1 MANLQLGSIIFAVDD
16 LPDTI
21 NFGGE
26 HVLAV
31 RKFPG
36 GGLDV
41 QPMGAFDDPIQGQG
55 IFMYQGAVDKANA
68 LDKMRI
74 LGQSVSLI
82 LSNFTRLVLIQKF
95 TFDYQNDF
103 YIPYTIELLPLI
115 TYNGSQV
122 SVNGLPETQAA
133 TMSVQTV
140 DSTTPAT
147 TTTSTPSPQKTYTV
161 VSGDTL
167 WGIAVNDYKDGTQ
180 WPKIASANGI
190 KNPRLLQ
197 IGTVLTIP

>member
-1 MANLQLGSIIFAVDD
+1 
-16 LPDTI
+16 
-21 NFGGE
+21 
-26 HVLAV
+26 
-31 RKFPG
+31 
-36 GGLDV
+36 
-41 QPMGAFDDPIQGQG
+41 
-55 IFMYQGAVDKANA
+55 MYQGAVDKANA